1 MPDPILQFESETG
14 FKTLF
19 QHATLGIVVIDES
32 GKIVIINPHAEKLFG
47 YTFGELVGQS
57 IEKLMP
63 EKYHR
68 KHESDRKRYFDHPK
82 PREMGSGKDLYAI
95 KKDGTQFPVEISL
108 SHYQLDSGE
117 VAVAFVTDITKQKLN
132 TERLEREVASR
143 TKQLEK
149 MLHDEQSLSDLKS
162 RFIGIASHEF
172 RTPLSTILSSTNLIE
187 RYIDK
192 GDEWAQRKHTEKI
205 KNSVNHL
212 RNILTDF
219 LSLEKLDEGMVDN
232 QPEVTDLKSLIGEI
246 LAELEGVKKSGQEI
260 SCDLQLTDSFC
271 YIDPGLIKACVVNLL
286 SNAIKYS
293 DEGSFI
299 VMTAS
304 VDQSLRIE
312 VKDQGIGIPLADQQR
327 LFSRFFRA
335 SNVGNKQGTGLGLN
349 IVKKYVEIMGGEIS
363 FTSTEGI
370 GTTFHINVPMELN

>member
-1 MPDPILQFESETG
+1 MQDPILQFESETG

-68 KHESDRKRYFDHPK
+68 KHALDRKQYFNRPK
-82 PREMGSGKDLYAI
+82 PREMGSGKELYAI

-108 SHYQLDSGE
+108 SHYLLDSGE
-117 VAVAFVTDITKQKLN
+117 VAVAFITDVTKQKLN

-143 TKQLEK
+143 TQQLEK
-149 MLHDEQSLSDLKS
+149 MLHDEQSLSNLKS

-192 GDEWAQRKHTEKI
+192 GDVSAQLKHTKKI
-205 KNSVNHL
+205 INSVNHL

-219 LSLEKLDEGMVDN
+219 LSLEKLDEGMVEN
-232 QPEVTDLKSLIGEI
+232 KPEVIDFKSLID
-246 LAELEGVKKSGQEI
+246 ELLVEMDGIKKSGQDI
-260 SCDLQLTDSFC
+260 TCDLQLTDSFC
-271 YIDPGLIKACVVNLL
+271 YLDPGLIRACLVNLL

-293 DEGSFI
+293 EEGSFI
-299 VMTAS
+299 AMTAS
-304 VDQSLRIE
+304 VDQSLRIA
-312 VKDQGIGIPLADQQR
+312 VKDQGIGIPKADQQR

-335 SNVGNKQGTGLGLN
+335 SNVGSKQGTGLGLN
-349 IVKKYVEIMGGEIS
+349 IVKKYVEIMGGQIS
-363 FTSTEGI
+363 FSSEEGK
-370 GTTFHINVPMELN
+370 GTTFQINIPIKLN